1 MTRSELAEVS
11 LRVLH
16 EIRPDIG
23 QLAARPVLRV
33 GSRSHRED
41 KGGGGDEGTWKIQN
55 KVGLQL
61 NRRKPASLRIRI
73 TNYKLKE

>member
-23 QLAARPVLRV
+23 QLAARSVLRV

-41 KGGGGDEGTWKIQN
+41 KGEG
-55 KVGLQL
+55 
-61 NRRKPASLRIRI
+61 RR
-73 TNYKLKE
+73 

>member
-41 KGGGGDEGTWKIQN
+41 KGEG
-55 KVGLQL
+55 
-61 NRRKPASLRIRI
+61 RR
-73 TNYKLKE
+73 